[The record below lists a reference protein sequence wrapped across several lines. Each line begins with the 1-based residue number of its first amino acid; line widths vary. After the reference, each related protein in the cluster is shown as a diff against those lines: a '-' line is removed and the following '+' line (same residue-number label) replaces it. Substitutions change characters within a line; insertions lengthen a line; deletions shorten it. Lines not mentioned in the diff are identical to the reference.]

1 MNDLILNKLI
11 SKRDEVTNRTLIWA
25 SATDG
30 RGVDVKDLPRF
41 FKEHGGLSLPYNI
54 FPIGSDLNI
63 SIHAEAFNDVF
74 HCHDFFELITP
85 IKGSVIDLT
94 ENDKIRLSEGD
105 VCIHN
110 PKCRHAVT
118 DFSDDKNVLL
128 NVLISKK
135 LFKKSLYSSFSSD
148 ERFNA
153 FFNEY
158 EHNSQRYL
166 VFKNHS
172 REVGDVI
179 NLLLKNYASE
189 TPSQIILESL
199 LLVLFSELFIDF
211 KAENKNSLKER
222 IQNYVYNNFA
232 TCNLEST
239 AEYFGYHPKYFCS
252 LVKKECGTTFLD
264 LLNRCRVQKVAYFL
278 EYTNLSVEKI
288 AEAVG
293 YNDVVSLYINFKKY
307 FKKTPLKYKMEM

>member
-1 MNDLILNKLI
+1 MNDSILNKLT
-11 SKRDEVTNRTLIWA
+11 SKRDEITNRTLIWA
-25 SATDG
+25 SGIEGKD
-30 RGVDVKDLPRF
+30 VDVKSLSRF
-41 FKEHGGLSLPYNI
+41 FKEHGDLSLPD
-54 FPIGSDLNI
+54 DLFSVGADFNI
-63 SIHAEAFNDVF
+63 SIHAEPFNDVF

-85 IKGSVIDLT
+85 IKGSVVDLT
-94 ENDKIRLSEGD
+94 ENDRIILSEGD

-110 PKCRHAVT
+110 PRCRHAVT
-118 DFSDDKNVLL
+118 DFSDDKNVLI

-148 ERFNA
+148 EKFND

-222 IQNYVYNNFA
+222 IRNYVYNNFA
-232 TCNLEST
+232 SCNLES
-239 AEYFGYHPKYFCS
+239 AAKHFGYHPKYFCT

-264 LLNRCRVQKVAYFL
+264 LLNRRRVQKVAYFL
-278 EYTNLSVEKI
+278 EYTNLSIEKI

-293 YNDVVSLYINFKKY
+293 YNDAVSLYVNFKKY
-307 FKKTPLKYKMEM
+307 FKKTPLKYKKEM

>member
-1 MNDLILNKLI
+1 MNDLILNKLM

-25 SATDG
+25 SAIEGKD
-30 RGVDVKDLPRF
+30 VDVKGLSGF
-41 FKEHGGLSLPYNI
+41 FRKHGDLSLPDDL
-54 FPIGSDLNI
+54 FSVGTDLNI
-63 SIHAEAFNDVF
+63 SIHAEPFNDVF
-74 HCHDFFELITP
+74 HYHDFFELITP
-85 IKGSVIDLT
+85 IKGSVVDMT
-94 ENDKIRLSEGD
+94 ENDKITLSEGD

-118 DFSDDKNVLL
+118 DFSDDKNILL

-148 ERFNA
+148 EKFNA

-158 EHNSQRYL
+158 EHNPQSYL
-166 VFKNHS
+166 VFKKPS

-179 NLLLKNYASE
+179 NLLLKNYTSE

-211 KAENKNSLKER
+211 KTENKNSLKER
-222 IQNYVYNNFA
+222 IQNYIYNNFA

-239 AEYFGYHPKYFCS
+239 AEHFGYHPKYFCS

-264 LLNRCRVQKVAYFL
+264 LLNRRRVQRVAYFL

-293 YNDVVSLYINFKKY
+293 YNDAVSLYINFKKY
-307 FKKTPLKYKMEM
+307 FKKTPLKYKKEM